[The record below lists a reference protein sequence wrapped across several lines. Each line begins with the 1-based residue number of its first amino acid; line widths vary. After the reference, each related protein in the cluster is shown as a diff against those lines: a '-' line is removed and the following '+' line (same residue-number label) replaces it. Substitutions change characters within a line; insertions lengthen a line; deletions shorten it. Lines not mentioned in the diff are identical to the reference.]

1 MPLVAKR
8 MNLLA
13 KDCNSTADAPIVD
26 FNYLFFEE
34 PHEYVGVR
42 QYDQKNVDR
51 LIHIF
56 EIEGCCNLEPEHR
69 IAAVV
74 DSSNFTNAL
83 SMTGATEEQLLDPAS
98 QIALKFNDNARLVCV
113 YGKHLLRAAEAV
125 GESCWLVDIYN
136 DGQSPSSVQWQI
148 LNVATR
154 SSRFGAESASLKIF

>member
-1 MPLVAKR
+1 MDSPDCTLDNALGRQTNELARKR
-8 MNLLA
+8 LQFYRGCA
-13 KDCNSTADAPIVD
+13 IVD
-26 FNYLFFEE
+26 FNHLFFEE

-74 DSSNFTNAL
+74 DSSTFTNAL

-98 QIALKFNDNARLVCV
+98 QIALKFNENARLVCV
-113 YGKHLLRAAEAV
+113 YGKHRLRAAEAV

-136 DGQSPSSVQWQI
+136 DGQSPSSV
-148 LNVATR
+148 
-154 SSRFGAESASLKIF
+154 